1 MKMNI
6 EEVYTDPW
14 FRSLDVKER
23 CLWLGILFIL
33 NIDDDKFFSLDT
45 EEVRYKIFPG
55 DKSITDDEI
64 AAIVEKFES
73 AGMISSPPPREEDKG
88 DGAYPYQTP
97 IYDLAFPTR
106 YTD

>member
-33 NIDDDKFFSLDT
+33 NIDDDKFFSLCH
-45 EEVRYKIFPG
+45 
-55 DKSITDDEI
+55 
-64 AAIVEKFES
+64 
-73 AGMISSPPPREEDKG
+73 
-88 DGAYPYQTP
+88 
-97 IYDLAFPTR
+97 
-106 YTD
+106 